1 MIILNLITLKIR
13 KRTQN
18 LMRKIR
24 KVIRL
29 KQDFKEGHKERRNHI
44 EMNMR
49 TLKMQRGLMKKWTR
63 HLP

>member
-1 MIILNLITLKIR
+1 MRTPNQITLKIR

-24 KVIRL
+24 KDIQL
-29 KQDFKEGHKERRNHI
+29 KLVFNEGRKERRNHF
-44 EMNMR
+44 EMNTL